1 MNNDKI
7 FHLEIRTYQE
17 YQRFREW
24 LLNRNFGENVSLYI
38 NGITVELADQI
49 QRLLFIAGLQ
59 EGFRISRE
67 EGFFEDVT

>member
-1 MNNDKI
+1 MDDNIYHINI
-7 FHLEIRTYQE
+7 TTYQE

-24 LLNRNFGENVSLYI
+24 LLNRNFAEKASIYL
-38 NGITVELADQI
+38 NGITVEFADQL
-49 QRLLFIAGLQ
+49 QRLMFIAGMQ